1 MRDFINDNTTEVR
14 GKTAS
19 VEALRRAYCKER
31 GPIRRAEFRQQVTEA
46 GFEVVQIACG
56 PALLLH
62 RERRQP

>member
-19 VEALRRAYCKER
+19 VEALRRAYKTER
-31 GPIRRAEFRQQVTEA
+31 GPISRAEFRQRVIDA
-46 GFEVVQIACG
+46 GYEIVQIACG